1 MMTMMMAT
9 IKTVGNNQRLM
20 VNAGTQQGYV
30 ENCGFQRPNTDHQRP
45 NSNPKPKIRN
55 PKSQSGMSLIG
66 VLAVMTLFAIGL
78 LAVAP
83 TVHQGVQR
91 DKELESIRRGEEVA
105 EAIKQYVIFYRG
117 GKLPSSIDDLLEG
130 LPQGTKKR
138 QILRPSAA
146 VDPLSEDGKW
156 RLVKFDSKSFINFGR
171 RIQIYNNGVLPASP
185 PLLDRYA
192 LSIVNVINT
201 QTDGDLKEADDE
213 AEDVTTESTP
223 FVGVASQSR
232 STSIIAYY
240 GIENHSKWIFTPLFR
255 GVGVSSINNSGGT
268 VFNTDSGGQDSGK
281 TQRSLPKNNTR

>member
-1 MMTMMMAT
+1 MMTMMTMME
-9 IKTVGNNQRLM
+9 IIRTVVSSQWSVVSAMTRRGGDVENREFQRLK
-20 VNAGTQQGYV
+20 T
-30 ENCGFQRPNTDHQRP
+30 
-45 NSNPKPKIRN
+45 NPKSKIQN
-55 PKSQSGMSLIG
+55 PKSQSGMSLIA

-83 TVHQGVQR
+83 TVQQGVQR

-213 AEDVTTESTP
+213 VEDVTTESTP
-223 FVGVASQSR
+223 FIGVASQSR

-255 GVGVSSINNSGGT
+255 SAGVNAMNRPPFTGRNS
-268 VFNTDSGGQDSGK
+268 NRAK
-281 TQRSLPKNNTR
+281 P